1 MKFFIAL
8 FYGIM
13 ISNFNNTALH
23 FAVHSENIE
32 LIKLLLTCDKLDINI
47 HNILMLEL
55 LIAFFYQLFQCYFGI
70 LILNRI

>member
-1 MKFFIAL
+1 MKFIIAL

-23 FAVHSENIE
+23 LAVNSENIE

-55 LIAFFYQLFQCYFGI
+55 LITFFLSIISMLFWYSYFK
-70 LILNRI
+70 

>member
-23 FAVHSENIE
+23 LAVNSENIE

-55 LIAFFYQLFQCYFGI
+55 LITFFLSIISMLFWYSYFK
-70 LILNRI
+70 